1 MEIVIGFVLA
11 LHIIGIVALLGGVLY
26 QMKDIKAG
34 TARISPGMLHGALTL
49 LVTGLLLVGLNEM
62 NDAEL
67 NHMKIGI
74 KSLVLVAVLVLV
86 IAKRNAATVTPAL
99 LGSIGALATVNILLA
114 TMW

>member
-1 MEIVIGFVLA
+1 MDIAIGFLAA

-34 TARISPGMLHGALTL
+34 TARIAPGMLHGALTM

-62 NDAEL
+62 NDADV

-74 KSLVLVAVLVLV
+74 KLIVLLAVLVLV
-86 IAKRNAATVTPAL
+86 VAKRKATTVAPAV
-99 LGSIGALATVNILLA
+99 LGSIGALTTINILLA

>member
-1 MEIVIGFVLA
+1 MDIAIGFLVA
-11 LHIIGIVALLGGVLY
+11 LHILGIVALLGGVLY
-26 QMKDIKAG
+26 QMKDLKAG

-62 NDAEL
+62 NDADL

-74 KSLVLVAVLVLV
+74 KLIVLLGITALVV
-86 IAKRNAATVTPAL
+86 AKRNATTVAPAV
-99 LGSIGALATVNILLA
+99 LGGIGALTTVNILLA